1 MARFGLV
8 ALTGRPGGNADISI
22 VQHQDKGLVIN
33 TVNSEIDRFPWS
45 QKGCPVDMYSI
56 ATEMALKLRY
66 EPLLEHGDGR
76 SVLILLG
83 AGNLARPP
91 EPNDT
96 SHVFRSAPQPELLV
110 VSTADERR

>member
-1 MARFGLV
+1 MARLGLV
-8 ALTGRPGGNADISI
+8 ALAGRPGGDADIRI
-22 VQHQDKGLVIN
+22 VQHQDEGLVIN
-33 TVNSEIDRFPWS
+33 AVDSEIDRFPWC